1 MDNIFA
7 QYCMLIITA
16 FTPIFWFFVCFFF
29 VLLFFGFASIWD
41 GEGLCVHVCGSVCVR
56 VSVYIGEGLKEKKK
70 IIRNFL
76 MYCFYSPTP
85 LLLYHFKF

>member
-16 FTPIFWFFVCFFF
+16 FTPFFF
-29 VLLFFGFASIWD
+29 VLLVGFFFLFFFFASIWD
-41 GEGLCVHVCGSVCVR
+41 GEGLCVHVCGYVCVC
-56 VSVYIGEGLKEKKK
+56 VSVYIGEGFKEK
-70 IIRNFL
+70 IIPNFL
-76 MYCFYSPTP
+76 MYCFYSPAP

>member
-16 FTPIFWFFVCFFF
+16 FTPIFWLLFFFFF

-70 IIRNFL
+70 NYPKLFNV
-76 MYCFYSPTP
+76 
-85 LLLYHFKF
+85 LLLFPHPTSPLPF